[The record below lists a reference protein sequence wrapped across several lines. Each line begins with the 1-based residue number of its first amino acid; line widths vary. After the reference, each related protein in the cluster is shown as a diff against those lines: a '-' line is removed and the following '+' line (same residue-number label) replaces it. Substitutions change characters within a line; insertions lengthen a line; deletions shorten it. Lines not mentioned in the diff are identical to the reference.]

1 MKKGGFPKLTIRDAP
16 LDGKT
21 VLVRVD
27 YNLPMNKKGE
37 IEDDYRV
44 VMSLPTIKYL
54 LQRGC
59 KVVLCSHMGR
69 PDGKVVKSAS
79 LEPVAVRLSE
89 LLNQPV
95 KFVPN
100 CIGDQVAQAARR
112 LHPGGV
118 LLLENLRFH
127 AGEEANDESFA
138 RALARDS
145 GAQYFVQNGFG
156 TAHRAHA
163 SYVAITRMLP
173 SVAGLLLERE
183 WTVITEAMERPKKP
197 MVAVLGGAKITDKIK
212 IIKRFI
218 DIADTI
224 VIGGAMANTFL
235 KHKGFAIGKSV
246 HEDGLD
252 DIMNEIYK
260 AAEKKVGRDAVDD
273 FILLPSDVA
282 VADKVDASARRAV
295 VAVSDVKSDEYILD
309 IGWHTI
315 NTTVDAVT
323 GAGTVIWNGTLG
335 LAEIPQFAHGS
346 ARLALALA
354 SQPETTSVIGGG
366 DTADFVLHWDAK
378 KGGSFTHVSTGGGAS
393 LDLMA
398 GEAMPGIDALLD
410 AR

>member
-16 LDGKT
+16 LDEKT

-44 VMSLPTIKYL
+44 VMSLPTIKEL
-54 LQRGC
+54 IRRKC
-59 KVVLCSHMGR
+59 KIVLISHMGR
-69 PDGKVVKSAS
+69 PDGKVVKSES
-79 LEPVAVRLSE
+79 LEPVAERLGE
-89 LLNQPV
+89 LLDRSV

-112 LHPGGV
+112 LRPGGV

-145 GAQYFVQNGFG
+145 GAQYFVQDGFG

-163 SYVAITRMLP
+163 SYVAITHVLP
-173 SVAGLLLERE
+173 SVSGLLLERE
-183 WTVITEAMERPKKP
+183 WTLITEAMEKPKKP
-197 MVAVLGGAKITDKIK
+197 MVAVLGGAKISDKIK

-218 DIADTI
+218 GIADTI

-235 KHKGFAIGKSV
+235 KYKGFDIGKSV

-252 DIMNEIYK
+252 DIIKEIYK
-260 AAEKKVGRDAVDD
+260 TAEAKVGKDAVDD

-295 VAVSDVKSDEYILD
+295 VAAGDVKSDEYILD
-309 IGWHTI
+309 IGWHAI
-315 NTTVDAVT
+315 DVAVNAVT

-335 LAEIPQFAHGS
+335 YAEVSQFAHGS
-346 ARLALALA
+346 ARVALALA

-366 DTADFVLHWDAK
+366 DTADFVLHWDGR

-398 GEAMPGIDALLD
+398 GEKMPGIDALLD
-410 AR
+410 A